1 MKYTRNDLENIIAIC
16 EQEKHADISVPAKLA
31 ARCKKALAY
40 RDVTLRLTR
49 QDKEFLQYMYD
60 DDMDADAKNTLQK
73 ILL

>member
-16 EQEKHADISVPAKLA
+16 EQEKHADISVPAKLVK
-31 ARCKKALAY
+31 RCKKALAY
-40 RDVTLRLTR
+40 RDVTLRLTK

-73 ILL
+73 ILF

>member
-16 EQEKHADISVPAKLA
+16 EQEEHSDISVPAKLVK
-31 ARCKKALAY
+31 RCKKALAY

-60 DDMDADAKNTLQK
+60 DDMDADAKETLKK
-73 ILL
+73 ILF